1 MPEQGL
7 TSQGGGCRGQGPGKR
22 PGGTLSPGFGKP
34 KEEGPSQ
41 LATGRERVDAS
52 RCGSE
57 LVRLGC
63 GPREGWGPDC
73 PNACLLTHS
82 GQCPVCLCVGGGGG
96 VCAGRGGLTARIWL
110 SGAPA
115 GCPSSPAPRGP
126 PWPPSPGS
134 KDALRPGE
142 GASLG
147 PCKGPPPA
155 PSPSPGPGVALIELN
170 CGPHQPPP
178 LFPALAPDRAPA
190 PIFPTPSSPT
200 CLRACLGSAHLH

>member
-1 MPEQGL
+1 MGPCPQALGSRKRRGL
-7 TSQGGGCRGQGPGKR
+7 PSLQRAGKEWMRAGAGASWSAWAVVHARGGGLIAQMPACSL
-22 PGGTLSPGFGKP
+22 TL
-34 KEEGPSQ
+34 
-41 LATGRERVDAS
+41 AS
-52 RCGSE
+52 
-57 LVRLGC
+57 
-63 GPREGWGPDC
+63 
-73 PNACLLTHS
+73 A
-82 GQCPVCLCVGGGGG
+82 LCVCVWAGGG
-96 VCAGRGGLTARIWL
+96 CAGRGRLTARIWL

-115 GCPSSPAPRGP
+115 GCPSSPAPQGP